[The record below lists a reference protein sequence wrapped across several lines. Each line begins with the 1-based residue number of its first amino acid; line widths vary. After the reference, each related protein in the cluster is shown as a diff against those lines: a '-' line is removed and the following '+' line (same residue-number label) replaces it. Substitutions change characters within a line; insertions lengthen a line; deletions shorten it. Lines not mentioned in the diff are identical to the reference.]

1 MQSGMQWIKDLCN
14 FHLTLRHHRLAFFMR
29 VIEERI
35 MTHLELKFT
44 LCSNITYFTGIARV
58 FSTGVTGF
66 ATWRLEQPRDARQR
80 RFRWSLLGRFPK
92 RHKALV
98 RSR

>member
-1 MQSGMQWIKDLCN
+1 
-14 FHLTLRHHRLAFFMR
+14 
-29 VIEERI
+29 

-66 ATWRLEQPRDARQR
+66 PIACLEKPRDARQR
-80 RFRWSLLGRFPK
+80 GSDIAARFPT
-92 RHKALV
+92 RAIQSVSTQSLI
-98 RSR
+98 